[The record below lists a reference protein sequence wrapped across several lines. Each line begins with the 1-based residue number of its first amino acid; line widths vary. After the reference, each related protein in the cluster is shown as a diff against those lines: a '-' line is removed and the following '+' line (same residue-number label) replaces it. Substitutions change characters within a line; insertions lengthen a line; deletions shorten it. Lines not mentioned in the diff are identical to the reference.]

1 MRWRLTGG
9 KGAALLLNREMK
21 EGKWRLGKER
31 ESGEAEA
38 YKCTEVST
46 SGVARETGLGS
57 CVVFLPIV
65 I

>member
-1 MRWRLTGG
+1 MEAHRGEGSSAAAESRNEGRWW
-9 KGAALLLNREMK
+9 K
-21 EGKWRLGKER
+21 LGKEK